1 MNLSGPAAL
10 WGVKAFEQFF
20 NALGR
25 DLNIRHFRVW
35 AWFKW
40 GIHTGIMSVLQGPL
54 CELLETNWAL
64 GTEYRIELS
73 I

>member
-1 MNLSGPAAL
+1 MNLSGSAAL

-40 GIHTGIMSVLQGPL
+40 GIHVRPAGSSVLV
-54 CELLETNWAL
+54 A
-64 GTEYRIELS
+64 
-73 I
+73 